1 MYETSLKR
9 NIIMNAL
16 LTISSLIFPLITF
29 PYVSRILSPA
39 GMGKVSFAISLISY
53 FSIFAQLGI
62 PTYGVRVCAKVRNN
76 KQKLTR
82 IAQELLIIN
91 LIMDIVS
98 YLALFLAFN
107 FVSKL
112 KEEKFL
118 YFIVST
124 TILFT
129 SVGMEWLYKALEQYK
144 YITIRSIVFKFVSL
158 LGMFLLIHEKQDYI
172 IYGALSIF
180 ASSASC
186 ILNFI
191 NARKYINLKPVGG
204 YNFKLHLKPIIIFFS
219 MSCATTI
226 YGNLDSVMLGF
237 IKGDINVGYYGAA
250 VKVKNI
256 LVGIVTSLGSVLLPR
271 TSFFVENGKMGE
283 FCRITR
289 KAFKFVFVIAF
300 PLLIYFMIFSKET
313 ILILSGKEY
322 MGSIIP
328 MAVIMPTLLLI
339 GLSNITGLQILVPL
353 GKEKVVLYSEIGGVV
368 TNVIFNSI
376 LIPLLAEIGAAIG
389 TVIAETVV
397 LVIQCIFL
405 KDEIKN
411 LIKDIKVE
419 RIIMAIG
426 IATAACIWVKV
437 IDVHYMISMI
447 ISSIVFF
454 GIYGIYMLIRKD
466 DTITEIFDMVK
477 HKMARKEI

>member
-1 MYETSLKR
+1 
-9 NIIMNAL
+9 
-16 LTISSLIFPLITF
+16 
-29 PYVSRILSPA
+29 
-39 GMGKVSFAISLISY
+39 
-53 FSIFAQLGI
+53 
-62 PTYGVRVCAKVRNN
+62 
-76 KQKLTR
+76 
-82 IAQELLIIN
+82 
-91 LIMDIVS
+91 
-98 YLALFLAFN
+98 
-107 FVSKL
+107 
-112 KEEKFL
+112 
-118 YFIVST
+118 
-124 TILFT
+124 
-129 SVGMEWLYKALEQYK
+129 
-144 YITIRSIVFKFVSL
+144 
-158 LGMFLLIHEKQDYI
+158 
-172 IYGALSIF
+172 
-180 ASSASC
+180 
-186 ILNFI
+186 
-191 NARKYINLKPVGG
+191 
-204 YNFKLHLKPIIIFFS
+204 
-219 MSCATTI
+219 
-226 YGNLDSVMLGF
+226 
-237 IKGDINVGYYGAA
+237 
-250 VKVKNI
+250 
-256 LVGIVTSLGSVLLPR
+256 
-271 TSFFVENGKMGE
+271 
-283 FCRITR
+283 
-289 KAFKFVFVIAF
+289 
-300 PLLIYFMIFSKET
+300 
-313 ILILSGKEY
+313 

>member
-283 FCRITR
+283 FWRITR

-300 PLLIYFMIFSKET
+300 HLLIYFMIFSKET
-313 ILILSGKEY
+313 ILILSGK
-322 MGSIIP
+322 
-328 MAVIMPTLLLI
+328 
-339 GLSNITGLQILVPL
+339 
-353 GKEKVVLYSEIGGVV
+353 
-368 TNVIFNSI
+368 
-376 LIPLLAEIGAAIG
+376 
-389 TVIAETVV
+389 
-397 LVIQCIFL
+397 
-405 KDEIKN
+405 
-411 LIKDIKVE
+411 
-419 RIIMAIG
+419 
-426 IATAACIWVKV
+426 
-437 IDVHYMISMI
+437 
-447 ISSIVFF
+447 
-454 GIYGIYMLIRKD
+454 
-466 DTITEIFDMVK
+466 
-477 HKMARKEI
+477 